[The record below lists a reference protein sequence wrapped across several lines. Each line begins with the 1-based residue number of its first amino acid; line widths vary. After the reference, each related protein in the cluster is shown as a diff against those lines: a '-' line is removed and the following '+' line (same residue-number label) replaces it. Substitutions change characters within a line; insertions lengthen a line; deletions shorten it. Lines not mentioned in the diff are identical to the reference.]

1 MTEEQKAAIIGY
13 ARKINSTLP
22 AAPAEGGTE
31 DDLLDFTV
39 DEVADRVL
47 IYLNREDLPENLL
60 RIVAKVVVTGYQ
72 EAIKG
77 HDQAAPEAEIASMS
91 DNGQSV
97 SFRSAITSYFT
108 SGSDAEIF
116 GSFAPL
122 LSRYRRVS
130 VVRQ

>member
-1 MTEEQKAAIIGY
+1 MTEAQKAAILGY
-13 ARKINSTLP
+13 TRKINSTI
-22 AAPAEGGTE
+22 PAED
-31 DDLLDFTV
+31 DDLLDFTI
-39 DEVADRVL
+39 DEVVDRVL

-72 EAIKG
+72 EAARG

-97 SFRSAITSYFT
+97 SFRSAITSYF
-108 SGSDAEIF
+108 SSSSDAEIF

-122 LSRYRRVS
+122 LARYRRVN
-130 VVRQ
+130 VVSQ